1 MTAWLKTEGRAK
13 GRGKWGNPGQEKR
26 ITRHRCNVCVFWL
39 SGLVC
44 NGSERNT
51 RRCRLLS
58 ARKALTLFVLA
69 GWRLLLAW
77 WEWDN
82 DDDDT
87 SHHAGPLH
95 LSHCSLLTLATER
108 GQLLGA
114 TTMKFFFF
122 FFLSWT
128 TKRTH
133 SRRPLA
139 RRRPFGLVYPLLR
152 SLTQFKV
159 RMGKNYAWGRCLMV
173 TTTHQLLEISDGG
186 FVHACWQQLN

>member
-1 MTAWLKTEGRAK
+1 M
-13 GRGKWGNPGQEKR
+13 
-26 ITRHRCNVCVFWL
+26 CVCF
-39 SGLVC
+39 GCLVWFATDR
-44 NGSERNT
+44 NGT
-51 RRCRLLS
+51 QG
-58 ARKALTLFVLA
+58 VA
-69 GWRLLLAW
+69 G
-77 WEWDN
+77 
-82 DDDDT
+82 
-87 SHHAGPLH
+87 SF
-95 LSHCSLLTLATER
+95 
-108 GQLLGA
+108 LLGKRWHFLSLPVGGCCLLGESETMTTTTPA
-114 TTMKFFFF
+114 TMQVLSTSLTAACWLLPQNGVNCWELLPWSFFF